1 MIARL
6 RVGIKV
12 GFDRHTLP
20 LLCSSSFN
28 PITLHFKSMFPT
40 HEVVKSKLFQL
51 RSEGLPMHE
60 RATLAYKRAK
70 AIAQAYGSVRLHIFC
85 VYAYIV
91 PTGLTARDLLQ
102 LSPRFW
108 QLHTDPI
115 WAVDGA
121 AGTLCTLQY
130 NCCAG
135 TIAMHA
141 TGRSDLLSVLD
152 KVLSFEIS

>member
-1 MIARL
+1 
-6 RVGIKV
+6 
-12 GFDRHTLP
+12 
-20 LLCSSSFN
+20 
-28 PITLHFKSMFPT
+28 MFPT